1 MVNVMSLSTEPRAL
15 PNVNLKLL
23 QAFLLVAEHGSFRQ
37 AADLTHKS
45 QSAVTSQIKLL
56 EAQLGLSLF
65 HRTTR
70 HVSLTR
76 EGEQL
81 LDSARRAIHEIELGL
96 RKIQE
101 SADLQSGRIF
111 LACSTTVAAT
121 RLAKILSAFDHDY
134 PAIEVFVREL
144 TSGDMHESIR
154 KGEVDFGI
162 GPMSD
167 AQDFNFEP
175 VLTEDLYALV
185 PKKLLPNAGETIT
198 MEELAKLPL
207 LLLNQATALRML
219 IDETAKASNL
229 TLTTR
234 YEFNQAQTL
243 ISMASAGLGAA
254 VLPSVVLPDYPLP
267 ETSQMLIVQ
276 PKMTRQ
282 VAIITLKGRALSP
295 AAAKLAQLVR
305 LLISVPHSTRNRIQP
320 YST

>member
-1 MVNVMSLSTEPRAL
+1 MSP
-15 PNVNLKLL
+15 
-23 QAFLLVAEHGSFRQ
+23 
-37 AADLTHKS
+37 
-45 QSAVTSQIKLL
+45 
-56 EAQLGLSLF
+56 
-65 HRTTR
+65 
-70 HVSLTR
+70 
-76 EGEQL
+76 
-81 LDSARRAIHEIELGL
+81 
-96 RKIQE
+96 
-101 SADLQSGRIF
+101 
-111 LACSTTVAAT
+111 AT

-134 PAIEVFVREL
+134 PASELFIREL

-185 PKKLLPNAGETIT
+185 PKKLLPEAVDTIT
-198 MEELAKLPL
+198 MEELARLPL

-219 IDETAKASNL
+219 IEDTANAANL

-254 VLPSVVLPDYPLP
+254 VLPSVVLSDYPLP

-305 LLISVPHSTRNRIQP
+305 LLIGVPHSTHNRTQP
-320 YST
+320 YRA